1 MPSRFKPSVFLT
13 FLIVTSI
20 LLSGCAELQQLQNT
34 LTNVQRL
41 QFKLDGVTPGNLAG
55 INLSKVDDLASI
67 TLQDGIKLAAAFSN
81 KSMPLTMTLK
91 VAAKNPNDGT
101 GDSPQR
107 SAMLSSFAWTLK
119 IDQRE
124 TISGDIAAP
133 IEIPGAGQATIIPL
147 QMSFDLYKF
156 FSERGY
162 KEMVNLAL
170 AVAGKQGSAAR
181 LTLAAVPSVS
191 VAGIN
196 LKYPGVIN
204 IVDKEFTNP

>member
-1 MPSRFKPSVFLT
+1 MSPRFKQFAFLSFLFLT
-13 FLIVTSI
+13 PI

-34 LTNVQRL
+34 LANVQRL

-55 INLSKVDDLASI
+55 VNLSKVDELRSI
-67 TLQDGIKLAAAFSN
+67 TLQDGIKLAAAFAN
-81 KSMPLTMTLK
+81 KSMPLTLTLK

-101 GDSPQR
+101 GGSPQR
-107 SAMLSSFAWTLK
+107 SATLSSFAWTLK

-133 IEIPGAGQATIIPL
+133 IEIPGAGEATIIPL
-147 QMSFDLYKF
+147 QMSLDLYKF
-156 FSERGY
+156 FGEQGY

-191 VAGIN
+191 VGGIN
-196 LKYPGVIN
+196 LKYPGEVN